1 MMSALDNIDHAS
13 LLALVKISRE
23 INSIQE
29 QTELF
34 ERILQIAMQTLAAE
48 RGFILL
54 QALNTETGFIAHAA
68 KNISHEAI
76 ADIAQISGS
85 VVRHILSGGEA
96 VVWHDS
102 DLPEGLAKTES
113 IIAHRIRSVACVP
126 LRLKNR
132 LVGAIYLDSHATARA
147 FTQQALPFL
156 DAFAN
161 QAAIAIENARLYQ
174 NLREENRRLRAE
186 VQARHRFAEIIGKS
200 GAMRAVFEVME
211 RVLDSRATVLLTG
224 ESGTGKELVARAI
237 HYNGPLSEKPFLAL
251 FCGALPESLLESELF
266 GHKRGA
272 FTGAISDK
280 RGLFE
285 AADGGTFF
293 LDEIGD
299 LSATLQAKL
308 LRVLQEGEI
317 KRVGENQIRKVNVR
331 IISATN
337 KILKE
342 EVRAGRFR
350 EDLFYRLS
358 VINLALPPLRER
370 SDDIPLLAHHFLDR
384 YAKENRKALQGFSE
398 SAMTRLRRYAWP
410 GNVRELEN
418 TIERAVVLSQGQWLT
433 ENDLQMPSEENI
445 AVYEAGMSLENYE
458 RRLVERVLRENGGH
472 ITQTASKLGVSR
484 RWLHYR
490 LKEWGYEQNDR

>member
-1 MMSALDNIDHAS
+1 MSVLENIDHAS

-23 INSIQE
+23 INSMQE
-29 QTELF
+29 QNELL
-34 ERILQIAMQTLAAE
+34 ERILQTAMQTLAAE

-54 QALNTETGFIAHAA
+54 QAPNTDTGFIAHAA
-68 KNISHEAI
+68 KNISPEAI
-76 ADIAQISGS
+76 ADLAQISGS
-85 VVRHILSGGEA
+85 IVRHILSGGDA

-113 IIAHRIRSVACVP
+113 IIAHHIRSVACVP

-132 LVGAIYLDSHATARA
+132 LVGAIYLDSHATALA
-147 FTQQALPFL
+147 FTQKALPFL

-161 QAAIAIENARLYQ
+161 QAALAIENARLYQ

-186 VQARHRFAEIIGKS
+186 VQSRHRFAEIIGKS

-211 RVLDSRATVLLTG
+211 RVLESRASVLLTG

-237 HYNGPLSEKPFLAL
+237 HYNGAWSEKPFVAL
-251 FCGALPESLLESELF
+251 FCGSVPETLLESELF

-272 FTGAISDK
+272 FTGAMSDK

-285 AADGGTFF
+285 VADGGTFF

-299 LSATLQAKL
+299 LSAAVQAKL

-317 KRVGENQIRKVNVR
+317 KRVGETQIRKVNVR

-337 KILKE
+337 RILKE

-358 VINLALPPLRER
+358 VINLHLPALRER

-384 YAKENRKALQGFSE
+384 YAKENRKAVQGFSE
-398 SAMTRLRRYAWP
+398 AAMLQLRRYVWP

-418 TIERAVVLSQGQWLT
+418 TIERAVVLARSAWLT
-433 ENDLQMPSEENI
+433 ETDLQIPANEN
-445 AVYEAGMSLENYE
+445 AAYEAGMSLEAYE
-458 RRLVERVLRENGGH
+458 RQIVERVLRENGGH
-472 ITQTASKLGVSR
+472 ITQTATKLGVSR

-490 LKEWGYEQNDR
+490 LKEWGYDETDR

>member
-1 MMSALDNIDHAS
+1 MSILENIDHAS

-23 INSIQE
+23 INSIQD
-29 QTELF
+29 QNELL
-34 ERILQIAMQTLAAE
+34 ERILQTAMQTLSAE

-54 QALNTETGFIAHAA
+54 QAPSTDTGFIAHAA
-68 KNISHEAI
+68 KNISPEAI
-76 ADIAQISGS
+76 ADLAQISGS
-85 VVRHILSGGEA
+85 VVRHILSGGDA

-102 DLPEGLAKTES
+102 DLPEGLSKTES
-113 IIAHRIRSVACVP
+113 IIAHHIRSVACVP

-132 LVGAIYLDSHATARA
+132 LVGAIYLDSHAAASA
-147 FTQQALPFL
+147 FTQKALPFL

-186 VQARHRFAEIIGKS
+186 VQSRHRFAQILGKS

-211 RVLDSRATVLLTG
+211 RVLDSRATVLIEG

-237 HYNGPLSEKPFLAL
+237 HYNGALSEKPFVAL
-251 FCGALPESLLESELF
+251 FCGSLPESLLESELF
-266 GHKRGA
+266 GHKKGA
-272 FTGAISDK
+272 FTGATSDK

-285 AADGGTFF
+285 VADGGTFF
-293 LDEIGD
+293 LDELGD
-299 LSATLQAKL
+299 LTPTIQAKL

-317 KRVGENQIRKVNVR
+317 KRVGETQTRKVNVR

-342 EVRAGRFR
+342 EVSAGRFR
-350 EDLFYRLS
+350 EDLFYRLN
-358 VINLALPPLRER
+358 VITLKMPPLRER
-370 SDDIPLLAHHFLDR
+370 REDVPLLAHHFLDR
-384 YAKENRKALQGFSE
+384 YAKENGKALQGFAE
-398 SAMTRLRRYAWP
+398 AAMEHLRRYAWP

-418 TIERAVVLSQGQWLT
+418 TIERAVVLSKGEWLT
-433 ENDLQMPSEENI
+433 ENDLQLPTNESEPSSAE
-445 AVYEAGMSLENYE
+445 GLTLEQYE

-490 LKEWGYEQNDR
+490 LKEWGYDETDR